1 MMGLKLGVAFSAT
14 DMGASPGALRDFA
27 LLAEEIGYD
36 DLMLPDHVLGVNTAS
51 RPDWGARN
59 TSRDAFHDPF
69 VAFGFLSA
77 VCRRIHF
84 STQVLILAQRQA
96 TLVAKQAA
104 NVAVL
109 SEGRF
114 RLGIGVGWNE
124 AEFIGLNESFH
135 NRGRRSEE
143 QIEVMQ
149 ALWAQDHVDFKGR
162 WHTIPDAGINPRPAC
177 GKVPVWFGGHMDVT
191 LRRIARL
198 GDGWMMNVHPPGEV
212 ALADFATLRRYTE
225 EAGRDP
231 ASVEIEVWTSMG
243 AGSEAD
249 WRREAQF
256 WKQAGVT
263 RITLNTTFNR
273 NHHKRIPGRSFAD
286 HAAAIR
292 RWHRAVA
299 DLA

>member
-1 MMGLKLGVAFSAT
+1 MPIKLGVAFSASDLGT
-14 DMGASPGALRDFA
+14 APATLRDFA

-36 DLMLPDHVLGVNTAS
+36 DLMLPDHVLGVNVAS
-51 RPDWGARN
+51 RPDWGSRN
-59 TSRDAFHDPF
+59 TSADAFHDPF
-69 VAFGFLSA
+69 VAFGFLA
-77 VCRRIHF
+77 GACHRIAF

-104 NVAVL
+104 NVDIL

-124 AEFIGLNESFH
+124 AEFIGLNENFH

-149 ALWAQDHVDFKGR
+149 ALWAHDHVTFNGR
-162 WHTIPDAGINPRPAC
+162 WHTIPDAGINPRPAS
-177 GKVPVWFGGHMDVT
+177 GRVPVWFGGHMDVT

-198 GDGWMMNVHPPGEV
+198 GDGWMMNVHPPGP
-212 ALADFATLRRYTE
+212 AAIADFDTLRRYTA

-231 ASVEIEVWTSMG
+231 AAMGIEIWTSMG
-243 AGSEAD
+243 AGTEAD
-249 WRREAQF
+249 WRQEFQF
-256 WKQAGVT
+256 WKQAGATHVT
-263 RITLNTTFNR
+263 MNPTFNR
-273 NHHKRIPGRSFAD
+273 NHHKRIAGRSFAE
-286 HAAAIR
+286 HADAIR
-292 RWHRAVA
+292 RWHSAVA

>member
-1 MMGLKLGVAFSAT
+1 MGVKLGVAFSAT
-14 DMGASPGALRDFA
+14 DLGASPGVLRDFA

-36 DLMLPDHVLGVNTAS
+36 DLMLPDHVLGVNVAS

-59 TSRDAFHDPF
+59 TSADAFHDPF

-77 VCRRIHF
+77 ICRRIHF

-104 NVAVL
+104 NVDVL

-124 AEFIGLNESFH
+124 AEFIGLNENFH
-135 NRGRRSEE
+135 DRGRRSAE

-149 ALWAQDHVDFKGR
+149 ALWAADHVDFKGR
-162 WHTIPDAGINPRPAC
+162 WHTIPDAGINPRPAS
-177 GKVPVWFGGHMDVT
+177 GRVPVWFGGHMDVT

-198 GDGWMMNVHPPGEV
+198 GDGWMMNVHPPGEA
-212 ALADFATLRRYTE
+212 ALNDFATLRRYTE

-231 ASVEIEVWTSMG
+231 AGVGIEVWTSMG
-243 AGSEAD
+243 AGGEAE
-249 WRREAQF
+249 WRKEFLF
-256 WKQAGVT
+256 WKQAGVA
-263 RITLNTTFNR
+263 RVTLNTTFNR
-273 NHHKRIPGRSFAD
+273 NHHRRIAGRSFAD